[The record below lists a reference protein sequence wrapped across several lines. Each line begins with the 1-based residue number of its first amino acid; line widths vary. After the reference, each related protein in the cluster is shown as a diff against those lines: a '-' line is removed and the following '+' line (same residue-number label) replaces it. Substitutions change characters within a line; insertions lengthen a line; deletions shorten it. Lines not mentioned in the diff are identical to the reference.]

1 MTDATPLP
9 SATGPGRDFTA
20 NWRPIAPPRVAS
32 VISDDLRRRIVEG
45 DLPDGTLLPSVAE
58 LMGRYG
64 ASRPTVREAVRV
76 LEAELL
82 LAHTPGNRATFTVAG
97 PSLPPVAKATAISL
111 HLRGATVA
119 AIRNVRADLE
129 RRLARWLT
137 ADGLAPLS
145 RPTAGTG
152 DFHLAVAHAAGNITG
167 LTVLEILDQVAALGN
182 NADLGPCAD
191 ADAHAA
197 LRETAAAGDVDTFRT
212 AWIEHV
218 MTTAGGPAT
227 AYRMG
232 QVRTEADQT
241 EADTVA
247 AMLRRRVVDG
257 TLKPGD
263 RLPIGAEMR
272 DEHQLTRTGLREA
285 LRILEA
291 EGLMHV
297 QLGVRG
303 GPVVAHPEPQ
313 ASARYLGLLL
323 QSRGTSIRDF
333 MELRAIV
340 ESLIAG
346 SLSESE
352 RPWDTLS
359 AALAHEAAVLSDS
372 AAFAPAGLRFHELL
386 AARSPSVA
394 LGFVYELL
402 EEVLNLTARARF
414 STEPSSLDRATEAHA
429 EHVAMLKLL
438 RDGEHDRAS
447 ELWTAHCRL
456 RPRPGD
462 DARLNMFVLFR
473 GRR

>member
-45 DLPDGTLLPSVAE
+45 DLPDGSQLPSVAD

-82 LAHTPGNRATFTVAG
+82 LVNAPGNRATFTVAG

-119 AIRNVRADLE
+119 AIRTVRADLE

-137 ADGLAPLS
+137 AEHLATLGS
-145 RPTAGTG
+145 GDA
-152 DFHLAVAHAAGNITG
+152 DFHLAVARAAGNITG
-167 LTVLEILDQVAALGN
+167 LTVLEIFDQVAALGS
-182 NADLGPCAD
+182 NADLAPCTDTAAHTALRELASD
-191 ADAHAA
+191 ADA
-197 LRETAAAGDVDTFRT
+197 FRT
-212 AWIEHV
+212 AWVEHV
-218 MTTAGGPAT
+218 ATTAGGPAT

-232 QVRTEADQT
+232 QVPTSADQT
-241 EADTVA
+241 EAETVA
-247 AMLRRRVVDG
+247 AMLRRRVIDG

-346 SLSESE
+346 SLADSHE
-352 RPWDTLS
+352 PLDTLN
-359 AALAHEAAVLSDS
+359 AALAHETALLADTT
-372 AAFAPAGLRFHELL
+372 AFAPAGLRFHELL

-402 EEVLNLTARARF
+402 EEVLNLTARVRF
-414 STEPSSLDRATEAHA
+414 STEPSSIDRAAEAHA
-429 EHVAMLKLL
+429 DHVTMLQLL

-447 ELWTAHCRL
+447 ELWTTHCRL

-462 DARLNMFVLFR
+462 DGTLNMFKLVR